1 MASAQVANHRHRGL
15 ASCVRSGRL
24 QLDDTFALH
33 EETMESICDEKGCV
47 NPAEFVVDSKPYCYE
62 HWTKLPIVIPHQQ
75 EVARLVGP
83 IPPSPVTLKELI
95 EQREKSM
102 AQFQTGA
109 TRNASDHKPDY
120 EGFLSPLV
128 IERFGEYM
136 NQHRHT
142 ADGGLRASDNW
153 MLGIPRE
160 AYMKSLWRH
169 FLSVWKR
176 HRGWPVTP
184 EGPREP
190 QNIEDDLCAIIFN
203 AQGMLHEIIKERVKC

>member
-1 MASAQVANHRHRGL
+1 
-15 ASCVRSGRL
+15 VRFGGI
-24 QLDDTFALH
+24 QPDDTFAVH
-33 EETMESICDEKGCV
+33 EETMESLESLCDEKGCV
-47 NPAEFVVDSKPYCYE
+47 NAAEFVIGGRTFCYE
-62 HWTKLPIVIPHQQ
+62 HWEKRPLLVPHQQ
-75 EVARLVGP
+75 VQ
-83 IPPSPVTLKELI
+83 VTVEDVLEGG
-95 EQREKSM
+95 M
-102 AQFQTGA
+102 AQFVTGA